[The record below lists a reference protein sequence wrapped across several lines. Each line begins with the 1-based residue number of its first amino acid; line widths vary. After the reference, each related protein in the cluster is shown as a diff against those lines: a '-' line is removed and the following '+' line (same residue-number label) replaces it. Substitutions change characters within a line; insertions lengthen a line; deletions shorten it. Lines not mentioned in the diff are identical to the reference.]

1 MFSFLFF
8 SSLSSPPFPF
18 LSFFTSRIYIGVV
31 LGWYSQEQM
40 CPVGHFGVFYFH
52 IYQMLHYFPLLSS
65 MQSLW
70 YHASLVALD
79 GLSSPARTL
88 ELVWIPC
95 QLVSLCYPC
104 MGFDFAIYC
113 SVFKLE
119 LGEIKELHCHHHH
132 HQGEIFFSLFY
143 SPSAII
149 SCYFQF
155 LWSGVC
161 L

>member
-1 MFSFLFF
+1 
-8 SSLSSPPFPF
+8 
-18 LSFFTSRIYIGVV
+18 
-31 LGWYSQEQM
+31 
-40 CPVGHFGVFYFH
+40 
-52 IYQMLHYFPLLSS
+52 MLHYFPLLSS

-79 GLSSPARTL
+79 GLSSPGCTL

-119 LGEIKELHCHHHH
+119 FGEIKELHCHHNH
-132 HQGEIFFSLFY
+132 HQREIFFSLFY
-143 SPSAII
+143 SPPAII

-161 L
+161 LEKGDKRWVESSILTGTVISWCHISWAYFVFVYFSSLMGTCVIFLESSSWKQQI